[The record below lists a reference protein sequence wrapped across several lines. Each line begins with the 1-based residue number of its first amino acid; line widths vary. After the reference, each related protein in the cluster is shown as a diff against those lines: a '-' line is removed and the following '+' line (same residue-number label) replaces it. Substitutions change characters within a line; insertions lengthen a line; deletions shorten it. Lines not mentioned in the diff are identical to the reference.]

1 MKKTILATIFSL
13 FYLTSVSADIGVNV
27 GLSGAAGLFAMSG
40 HEDLN
45 GSSSLR
51 TKGDEHGEAG
61 FGSVFIEKTL
71 GDRFTIG
78 VDYVPSSLETETTE
92 SAKHDK
98 TTTDTQSAKEN
109 KIQVD
114 FEDLTTVYV
123 AANVGDSFYV
133 KAGMVSVDVITN
145 ESLGTGST
153 YGNTSLD
160 GTMLGFGYN
169 NSFDNGAFV
178 RVETNYM
185 DFDGASVTSGTDN
198 HIVSINQLHGVTAKL
213 SIGKS
218 F

>member
-98 TTTDTQSAKEN
+98 TT
-109 KIQVD
+109 
-114 FEDLTTVYV
+114 
-123 AANVGDSFYV
+123 
-133 KAGMVSVDVITN
+133 
-145 ESLGTGST
+145 
-153 YGNTSLD
+153 
-160 GTMLGFGYN
+160 
-169 NSFDNGAFV
+169 NGH
-178 RVETNYM
+178 R
-185 DFDGASVTSGTDN
+185 
-198 HIVSINQLHGVTAKL
+198 
-213 SIGKS
+213 
-218 F
+218 